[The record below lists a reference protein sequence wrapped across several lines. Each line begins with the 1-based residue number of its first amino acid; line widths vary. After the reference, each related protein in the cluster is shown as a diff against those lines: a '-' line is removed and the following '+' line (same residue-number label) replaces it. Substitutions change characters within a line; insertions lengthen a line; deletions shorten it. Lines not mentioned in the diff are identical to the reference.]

1 MNLSAL
7 FIRRR
12 VMTIILS
19 LALVIYGI
27 FAFQNLPVAM
37 LPSVDFPTV
46 LVSASLPG
54 ASPQTMASS
63 VATPLEKQFSSIPGL
78 SSMSSTSS
86 LGSTRIILQFDLSQ
100 NIDVATQNVENAVT
114 QAQHLLPP
122 GMPSLPFVKQMN
134 PSAAPIEFIALSAP
148 DMPIYKLN
156 AYAVDKVVPAISGIP
171 GVAQVQVFGEQN
183 YAVRIHAN
191 PFALQAH
198 GLSLQALDQAVS
210 SHNVNLPQGTLLGTA
225 RNYAVNVHGQLHDA
239 AAFRNMPVLQSGGT
253 VVPLADVAQ
262 VDNGVDNDQIA
273 SWLGQHRAL
282 ILAVVRQP
290 NADTVAISEAIQ
302 QRLPS
307 FTAGLPGGAKLKI
320 IYDKADYIR
329 AAVQEVEYTLLLASA
344 LVAGVLWLFLRRGS
358 PTLIGALAIPTSI
371 LGTFGVLSYLGYT
384 LNTLTLLALTLSVG
398 FVVDDAVVML
408 ENIAR
413 HEEQGEEPEQA
424 AYAGSSEIG
433 FTVMS
438 MTLSLAVVFLPFL
451 VMGGIIGRL
460 FREFGVTIAVVI
472 LLSGLVS
479 LTLTPMLCARYLRVK
494 HQTPSGFERWFAGL
508 RSWYGRSLRKSL
520 EHRGWVYLIAGLSF
534 LAMIGLF
541 VILPKGF
548 IPSEDSGMVMGNLQ
562 YPQGISFAQLKSLQ
576 ERVAAAVQKNPGV
589 DAVMSSAGQGAGAFG
604 SANTGRLIIRLKPQ
618 GDRASGDTIIAQLRQ
633 TVQRFPGVEAS
644 FLLPPAIQMGPI
656 SSQSNYQY
664 TLQSED
670 QDALDAAVPKLVAAL
685 RKVPGL
691 QAVNS
696 DLQVANPQIDVHVLH
711 NRAQALGVTPQSI
724 EQALNFAFGGTQ
736 VGTIYASTNQ
746 YEVILD
752 LARRFQQNIGALG
765 AITLPGSAG
774 LVPLSA
780 VASFGYGVGPLSISH
795 YDGIPSVTVSFN
807 LAQGTSMGQATQ
819 AVQKVAAQVLPA
831 DVQGSF
837 GGSAQAFQQSNSSLP
852 LLLLA
857 TIALIY
863 AILAILYEDFIH
875 PLTILTALPLAGFG
889 ALLALWIFGQE
900 LDLFSFVGIIMLVG
914 LVKKNGII
922 MVDFAIHRR
931 REGASAV
938 DAMVDACVTRFRP
951 IMMTNLAA
959 VLGILPI
966 AIGIGAGAESRVPL
980 GVAVAGGIVVSQF
993 LTLYVTPAFYIFFEG
1008 MKERFQGGL
1017 AWRRS
1022 RAARSDASS
1031 QKL

>member
-12 VMTIILS
+12 VLTIILS
-19 LALVIYGI
+19 LGMVLYGL
-27 FAFQNLPVAM
+27 FAFQNLPVAL

-54 ASPQTMASS
+54 ASPQTMASA
-63 VATPLEKQFSSIPGL
+63 VATPLEKQFQAIPGL
-78 SSMSSTSS
+78 SAMSSTSS
-86 LGSTRIILQFDLSQ
+86 QGSTRIILQFDLSQ

-148 DMPIYKLN
+148 NMPIYKLN
-156 AYAVDKVVPAISGIP
+156 AYAVDRVVPALTGVP
-171 GVAQVQVFGEQN
+171 GVAQVEVFGEQN

-191 PFALQAH
+191 PFALQAR
-198 GLSLQALDQAVS
+198 GISLQALDAAIG
-210 SHNVNLPQGTLLGTA
+210 SHNVNLPQGTLLGAA

-239 AAFRNMPVLQSGGT
+239 SAFAQMPVLEKGTT
-253 VVPLADVAQ
+253 VVPLADVAT
-262 VDNGVDNDQIA
+262 VENGVDNDQIA
-273 SWLGQHRAL
+273 SWIGKDRAL

-290 NADTVAISEAIQ
+290 GSDTVSIANAIAK
-302 QRLPS
+302 RLP
-307 FTAGLPGGAKLKI
+307 TLNAGLPGGAKMQI
-320 IYDKADYIR
+320 VYDKASYIR
-329 AAVQEVEYTLLLASA
+329 AAVQEVELTLLLASV

-371 LGTFGVLSYLGYT
+371 LGTFAIISLLGFS
-384 LNTLTLLALTLSVG
+384 LNTLTLLALTLAVG

-413 HEEQGEEPEQA
+413 HEEHGEEPEA
-424 AYAGSSEIG
+424 AAFAGSAEIG
-433 FTVMS
+433 FTVLS

-451 VMGGIIGRL
+451 ILGGIIGRL

-494 HQTPSGFERWFAGL
+494 HSAPSGFERWFAGL
-508 RSWYGRSLRKSL
+508 RDWYGRALRSSL
-520 EHRGWVYLIAGLSF
+520 EHRAWVYLAALLSL

-541 VILPKGF
+541 FILPKGF
-548 IPSEDSGMVMGNLQ
+548 IPSEDSGLIMGNLQ
-562 YPQGISFAQLKSLQ
+562 YPQGISFDQLKQ
-576 ERVAAAVQKNPGV
+576 EQQRIAAVVARNP
-589 DAVMSSAGQGAGAFG
+589 AVESVLSSAGQGGGAFG
-604 SANTGRLIIRLKPQ
+604 SANSGRLMIRLKS
-618 GDRASGDTIIAQLRQ
+618 SGQRSNGQEVIAQLRRA
-633 TVQRFPGVEAS
+633 VAHFAGVEAS
-644 FLLPPAIQMGPI
+644 FMLPPAIQMGPI

-664 TLQSED
+664 LLQSED
-670 QDALDAAVPKLVAAL
+670 QDALDAAAPKLVDAL
-685 RKVPGL
+685 RKTPGF

-696 DLQVANPQIDVHVLH
+696 SLQVANPEVNVHIAQR
-711 NRAQALGVTPQSI
+711 RAAALGVTPQAI

-736 VGTIYASTNQ
+736 VGTIYAATNQ

-752 LARRFQQNIGALG
+752 LAREFQENIGALS
-765 AITLPGSAG
+765 AITLPGTGG

-780 VASFGYGVGPLSISH
+780 VAEMQYGVGPLSIEH
-795 YDGIPSVTVSFN
+795 YNGIPSVTISFN
-807 LAQGTSMGQATQ
+807 LAPGVSIGTATQ
-819 AVQKVAAQVLPA
+819 QVQRITAQVLPT
-831 DVQGSF
+831 DVQGAF
-837 GGSAQAFQQSNSSLP
+837 GGTAAAFQQSSSTLP
-852 LLLLA
+852 FLLLA
-857 TIALIY
+857 TVALIY

-931 REGASAV
+931 RAGASAI
-938 DAMVDACVTRFRP
+938 DAIVDACVTRFRP

-959 VLGILPI
+959 ILGILPI
-966 AIGIGAGAESRVPL
+966 AIGFGAGAESRVPL

-993 LTLYVTPAFYIFFEG
+993 LTLFITPAFYVFFEG
-1008 MKERFQGGL
+1008 LKERAG
-1017 AWRRS
+1017 RR
-1022 RAARSDASS
+1022 RAASLSP
-1031 QKL
+1031 LP

>member
-1 MNLSAL
+1 MNISAL

-12 VMTIILS
+12 VMTMIFTLGMVS
-19 LALVIYGI
+19 YGI
-27 FAFQNLPVAM
+27 FAFWYLPVAL

-54 ASPQTMASS
+54 ASPQTMASA
-63 VATPLEKQFSSIPGL
+63 VATPLEKQFQAIPGL
-78 SSMSSTSS
+78 SAMSSTSS
-86 LGSTRIILQFDLSQ
+86 QGSTRIILQFNLSQ

-122 GMPSLPFVKQMN
+122 GMPSLPFVKQLN

-148 DMPIYKLN
+148 NMPIYKLN
-156 AYAVDKVVPAISGIP
+156 EYAVDRVVPALSGIA
-171 GVAQVQVFGEQN
+171 GVAQVEIFGEQN

-191 PFALQAH
+191 PFALQAR
-198 GLSLQALDQAVS
+198 GISLQALDAAIA

-225 RNYAVNVHGQLHDA
+225 RNYAVNVHGQLQDA
-239 AAFRNMPVLQSGGT
+239 EAFARMPVLEKGTT
-253 VVPLADVAQ
+253 VVPLADVAT
-262 VDNGVDNDQIA
+262 VENGVDNDQIA
-273 SWLGQHRAL
+273 SWIGKDRAL

-290 NADTVAISEAIQ
+290 GSDTVAISDAIAK
-302 QRLPS
+302 RLPALN
-307 FTAGLPGGAKLKI
+307 AGLPSGARMQVV
-320 IYDKADYIR
+320 YDKASYIR
-329 AAVQEVEYTLLLASA
+329 AAVMEVEFTLLLASI

-371 LGTFGVLSYLGYT
+371 LGTFAIISVLGFS
-384 LNTLTLLALTLSVG
+384 LNTLTLLALTLAVG

-413 HEEQGEEPEQA
+413 HEEQGEEPEEA
-424 AYAGSSEIG
+424 AYKGSAEIG
-433 FTVMS
+433 FTVLS

-451 VMGGIIGRL
+451 ILGGIIGRL

-479 LTLTPMLCARYLRVK
+479 LTLTPMLCARYLEVK
-494 HQTPSGFERWFAGL
+494 HGDPSAFERWFVRL
-508 RSWYGRSLRKSL
+508 RSWYERALRKSL
-520 EHRGWVYLIAGLSF
+520 AHRAWIYLAAGLSF
-534 LAMIGLF
+534 LAMLGLF
-541 VILPKGF
+541 LVLPKGF
-548 IPSEDSGMVMGNLQ
+548 IPSEDSGLIMANLQ
-562 YPQGISFAQLKSLQ
+562 YPQGISFAKLEAEQQ
-576 ERVAAAVQKNPGV
+576 QIAAIVARNGAVQSV
-589 DAVMSSAGQGAGAFG
+589 LSSAGQGGGAFG
-604 SANTGRLIIRLKPQ
+604 SSNSGRLMIRLKAASQRP
-618 GDRASGDTIIAQLRQ
+618 SGDLVIAQLRRS
-633 TVQRFPGVEAS
+633 VAHFAGVEAS
-644 FLLPPAIQMGPI
+644 FMLPPAIQMGPI

-664 TLQSED
+664 VLQSED
-670 QDALDAAVPKLVAAL
+670 QEVLDAAVPKFVEAL
-685 RKVPGL
+685 RKTPGF

-696 DLQVANPQIDVHVLH
+696 SLQVANPEVNVHIA
-711 NRAQALGVTPQSI
+711 NQRAAALGVTPQAI

-736 VGTIYASTNQ
+736 VGTIYAATNQ

-752 LARRFQQNIGALG
+752 LARQFQTNIAALA
-765 AITLPGSAG
+765 AITLPGTAG

-780 VASFGYGVGPLSISH
+780 VANFSYGVGPLSIEH
-795 YDGIPSVTVSFN
+795 YNGIPSVTVSFN
-807 LAQGTSMGQATQ
+807 LAPGVAIGTATQ
-819 AVQKVAAQVLPA
+819 KVQELSASLLPA
-831 DVQGSF
+831 QVQGSF
-837 GGSAQAFQQSNSSLP
+837 GGTAAAFQQSNSTLP

-857 TIALIY
+857 TVALIY

-931 REGASAV
+931 RQGAT
-938 DAMVDACVTRFRP
+938 AMEAIVDACVTRFRP

-959 VLGILPI
+959 ILGILPI

-993 LTLYVTPAFYIFFEG
+993 LTLFITPAFYVLFEG
-1008 MKERFQGGL
+1008 LKERLGRKQ
-1017 AWRRS
+1017 
-1022 RAARSDASS
+1022 RAKAVA
-1031 QKL
+1031 